1 MCERT
6 LSPVGDSRC
15 QGYTKTLAPFRLR
28 SYTISTPISGSV
40 GSGADG
46 KRFDVLGNLG
56 GMSEIQHQLTV
67 LSRQMGQLASRLT
80 DSDRQRAEGV
90 VNAAALQA
98 AQKAEEK
105 RRKGWEV
112 QE

>member
-1 MCERT
+1 
-6 LSPVGDSRC
+6 
-15 QGYTKTLAPFRLR
+15 
-28 SYTISTPISGSV
+28 
-40 GSGADG
+40 
-46 KRFDVLGNLG
+46 
-56 GMSEIQHQLTV
+56 MSEIQHQLTV